1 MVLAPP
7 SLEPRVQANLRWLR
21 PPWESP
27 PTRPSPVLCKFL
39 KESSPCL
46 AEAALPA
53 SPQVLPWSEIYP
65 RITAYPP
72 VLQALLAPAATPED
86 YYQHLVAAARGVG
99 LTDPQVMLGLLWHA
113 PLGEGIALPRRR
125 EYFQQLVRQAGAG
138 GPGTRLPERRAS
150 RRGAPGPLGPSGGE
164 PEETSAPP
172 GRGGALDGDFP
183 TPPATAAPASVP
195 EAPERRHE
203 PLQGNGNGRR
213 TSPEAE
219 EEYIDSWGEF
229 LRLSRDTLVVDRRRY
244 EAMIYELGKLGAW
257 QEVGKREHRE
267 NCRLREKIE
276 ARWNRELEFL
286 RQLQVKT
293 DKKGSRRW

>member
-1 MVLAPP
+1 
-7 SLEPRVQANLRWLR
+7 
-21 PPWESP
+21 
-27 PTRPSPVLCKFL
+27 
-39 KESSPCL
+39 
-46 AEAALPA
+46 
-53 SPQVLPWSEIYP
+53 
-65 RITAYPP
+65 
-72 VLQALLAPAATPED
+72 
-86 YYQHLVAAARGVG
+86 
-99 LTDPQVMLGLLWHA
+99 
-113 PLGEGIALPRRR
+113 
-125 EYFQQLVRQAGAG
+125 
-138 GPGTRLPERRAS
+138 
-150 RRGAPGPLGPSGGE
+150 
-164 PEETSAPP
+164 
-172 GRGGALDGDFP
+172 
-183 TPPATAAPASVP
+183 VP
-195 EAPERRHE
+195 EAPERRDE